1 MVIIDSTDILISV
14 FSIIG
19 VFTLVC
25 SIKKSIRKKVVDVV
39 VASDLQLEDTKENS
53 KDIKQILASR
63 VTKRIS
69 QEMEDFSLE
78 QKDPNTTP
86 EEYFQYFME
95 GLGWPFIEYCI
106 LRTNYFY
113 VTIVCKGDQQVAEP
127 KQRVWFYNYSD
138 SDNHFLVSLHR
149 LFKEYMDN
157 GSTQTPTVETVE
169 SIVERARARNESK
182 SVYLSKY
189 GFVWKE
195 DI

>member
-1 MVIIDSTDILISV
+1 MVIIDSTDILIAG

-25 SIKKSIRKKVVDVV
+25 SIKKSIRKRVVDVV
-39 VASDLQLEDTKENS
+39 APDLQLEDTKENS

-63 VTKRIS
+63 VSKRLS
-69 QEMEDFSLE
+69 QKIEDFSLE
-78 QKDPNTTP
+78 QKDLNTTP

-95 GLGWPFIEYCI
+95 GLGWPSIECCI

-113 VTIVCKGDQQVAEP
+113 VTIVCKSDQQVAEP
-127 KQRVWFYNYSD
+127 NQRVWFYNYSD
-138 SDNHFLVSLHR
+138 LDNHFLVSLHR

-157 GSTQTPTVETVE
+157 GSTQNPTVETVE

-182 SVYLSKY
+182 SDYLSKY
-189 GFVWKE
+189 GFIWKE

>member
-1 MVIIDSTDILISV
+1 MVIIDSTDILIAG

-25 SIKKSIRKKVVDVV
+25 SIKKSIRKRVVDV

-63 VTKRIS
+63 VTKQLSLRI
-69 QEMEDFSLE
+69 EDFNLGD
-78 QKDPNTTP
+78 KDPNTTS
-86 EEYFQYFME
+86 EEYFYYFME
-95 GLGWPFIEYCI
+95 GMGWPFIEYCS
-106 LRTNYFY
+106 LKSNYFY
-113 VTIVCKGDQQVAEP
+113 VTIVCKSDQHVAEP
-127 KQRVWFYNYSD
+127 NQRVWFYNYSD
-138 SDNHFLVSLHR
+138 LDNHFLVSLHR

-182 SVYLSKY
+182 SDYLSKY
-189 GFVWKE
+189 GFIWKE